1 MQSNVK
7 PCNRFEFSHTSSPPA
22 ITASHFLHYFLVDQL
37 YAKEVKCISAVLWQ
51 NAIKQSTIHQIFI
64 RCIHVSI
71 GPSHMESSTRFSQ
84 SPPIPPPP
92 PPLKWGFPTFHYR
105 TSSFCC
111 HHILFQFQSFLT
123 PNSLQKINNI
133 SIGPGKPPHTFFCFK
148 QNSLSG
154 APFFPPHWNTPSK
167 VHAVSIDPDV
177 PPLMQLGFNR
187 FICKNILLR
196 WSPFFFVFVPPNK
209 NPPKR
214 LMQFQRPPNPSS
226 IPWNKSRRHMNPVI
240 SN

>member
-1 MQSNVK
+1 MYSCLYRTITHGK
-7 PCNRFEFSHTSSPPA
+7 FHKIFTIPP
-22 ITASHFLHYFLVDQL
+22 
-37 YAKEVKCISAVLWQ
+37 
-51 NAIKQSTIHQIFI
+51 
-64 RCIHVSI
+64 
-71 GPSHMESSTRFSQ
+71 
-84 SPPIPPPP
+84 PPIPPPP

-196 WSPFFFVFVPPNK
+196 WSPFFFCICTSQQK
-209 NPPKR
+209 PPK
-214 LMQFQRPPNPSS
+214 
-226 IPWNKSRRHMNPVI
+226 KAHAI
-240 SN
+240 STTPQPFLHPLKQVQETYEPCH